1 VKQRANE
8 GVDPFN
14 ADAAGGVGYVY
25 TTRDQ
30 FSSRHVLA
38 RHRDLILDAAHMTGR
53 SVIDIGCGDGFSTLK
68 FWDLAHPARM
78 AGVDP
83 APNAIKVAD
92 RNRGDR
98 PIEFRTTEGHK
109 VPFPDSSF
117 DVALIQGVLHHA
129 DDPLTTI
136 KEALRVAREVVILE
150 PNGLN
155 PGLKVLEKVSRY
167 HREHHER
174 SYSRRKLRG
183 WVEEAGGHVTSERF
197 AVFVP
202 IFSPEWLAKAM
213 KALEPAVEATP
224 GVRALGCSVQV
235 ISATR

>member
-1 VKQRANE
+1 MSTGQ
-8 GVDPFN
+8 GIDPFN

-25 TTRDQ
+25 TTGDQ
-30 FSSRHVLA
+30 LSSRHVLA
-38 RHRDLILDAAHMTGR
+38 RHLELILGAARMEGR

-68 FWDLAHPARM
+68 FWDQAHPARM

-92 RNRGDR
+92 RNRGER
-98 PIEFRTTEGHK
+98 PIDFRVLDGK
-109 VPFPDSSF
+109 RVPFDDGSF
-117 DVALIQGVLHHA
+117 DVAIVQGVLHHA
-129 DDPLTTI
+129 DDPQSTI
-136 KEALRVAREVVILE
+136 REALRVAREVVILE

-174 SYSRRKLRG
+174 SYTRRRLRS
-183 WVEEAGGHVTSERF
+183 WVEAAGGRVTEERF

-202 IFSPEWLAKAM
+202 IFSPDWLARAM
-213 KALEPAVEATP
+213 QAMEPAVEATP
-224 GVRALGCSVQV
+224 GLRALGCSVYV
-235 ISATR
+235 MHATR